1 MIISVLRHEPGA
13 CVVVLSAENQ
23 VFALLLPPNLP
34 VCVPQS
40 LLLTTTALTHSCTCI
55 YTRMWEHSTH
65 PLIMRGLC
73 QRIWGVLNSSWNY
86 FFCPP
91 CENLTSWATRC
102 SVCLCPHRWF
112 ASPPPKGC
120 VLFLSSLLLLI
131 KSLLGFWRTC
141 RCQFLN
147 AVKPRGQ
154 QVLNNWN

>member
-1 MIISVLRHEPGA
+1 MSLVPVSSFWAWRIKCLLSFCHPICRCVSLNHCHLLRQPSHTHAHAFTHE
-13 CVVVLSAENQ
+13 CENT
-23 VFALLLPPNLP
+23 PPTL
-34 VCVPQS
+34 
-40 LLLTTTALTHSCTCI
+40 
-55 YTRMWEHSTH
+55 

-131 KSLLGFWRTC
+131 NSLLGFWRTC
-141 RCQFLN
+141 WCQFLN

-154 QVLNNWN
+154 QVLDNWN

>member
-1 MIISVLRHEPGA
+1 MSLVPVSSFWARRIKCLLSFCHPICRSVSLNHCYLLRQPSHTHA
-13 CVVVLSAENQ
+13 HAW
-23 VFALLLPPNLP
+23 
-34 VCVPQS
+34 VC
-40 LLLTTTALTHSCTCI
+40 

-154 QVLNNWN
+154 QVLDNWN